1 MKNYFIKR
9 ILLGLSRVHV
19 IHSIPGRLRLK
30 IDGLEKARYFFDK
43 NENIPLNFN
52 FYRLYGVRNIE
63 FSPHSSN
70 VLIEYDPAI
79 LRENQILTWI
89 TRLKEIIIQK
99 FTSGKQKISQQII
112 NEIRSELMKE
122 GYDMEEY
129 RQGPPA

>member
-1 MKNYFIKR
+1 M
-9 ILLGLSRVHV
+9 
-19 IHSIPGRLRLK
+19 K